1 MIIRAHIKI
10 YGKVQGVF
18 FRARAVEKANK
29 LGDITGWV
37 GNNADGTVEIVAE
50 GPENKLN
57 DFVDWCRSGPS
68 TSEVT
73 KIEADK
79 FMYTGEFEDF
89 DIRY

>member
-1 MIIRAHIKI
+1 MIRAHVTIH
-10 YGKVQGVF
+10 GKVQGVF
-18 FRARAVEKANK
+18 FRAHIIEKARD

-37 GNNADGTVEIVAE
+37 ANQADGTVTVVAE

-57 DFVDWCRSGPS
+57 ELIDWCHSGPS

-73 KIEADK
+73 KVETEWHG
-79 FMYTGEFEDF
+79 FTGEFEDF